1 MATTI
6 VLLSVG
12 REWAAV
18 TTEGLLVYSLDNI
31 NIFDPFDLEISITP
45 AYDGLSHLFRVESSK
60 SLLKNRK
67 THQIATEFNSKL

>member
-45 AYDGLSHLFRVESSK
+45 ATIRETIKVGFSSVV
-60 SLLKNRK
+60 RMR
-67 THQIATEFNSKL
+67 